1 MTTEFQKNLLRY
13 LLQAPDGNQYFQYL
27 DDSIF
32 DLTIYQVAFKVL
44 SKYFKKYGHLPT
56 PVSALQL
63 LDDELISTPN
73 LPEGFAD
80 QMEALF
86 REFNV
91 PLHKN
96 DKEYIHDS
104 LANTIRE
111 KKTDQLIFDYGE
123 QRLNLEQLSSK
134 LNQLALIQK
143 GGELPDVRGF
153 VVQDRQHH
161 SDDYVD
167 VAPTFLHDLNAL
179 TTAGGFYSPQLII
192 FMSGP
197 KHFKTGLLIK
207 LAVEYARGGYQV
219 YYADCENGIRAMRY
233 RSKQAIMENTPEM
246 DKKFGPPTQEEIE
259 ITLDNFNR
267 YRGGDIFIDYY
278 PADTTTIGDVRN
290 RLFQI
295 REETSMI
302 PDIIFWD
309 SIDGFLPTDPVD
321 QKRDT
326 RFQIRKV
333 YNEVIAL
340 NYEIGSFAIA
350 PSQVNRNAV
359 SKKTFD
365 MKDIAEDFGKIMN
378 AHAVFAIC
386 GTPEEIEEKI
396 RRIVPVAQREGKRY
410 AGVNQCIVYVDEEY
424 MYISEV
430 DKEKYLKD
438 ISDD

>member
-13 LLQAPDGNQYFQYL
+13 LVQASDGNQYFQYL
-27 DDSIF
+27 DSSIF
-32 DLTIYQVAFKVL
+32 DFTTYQVAFDIL

-63 LDDELISTPN
+63 LDDELASTPN
-73 LPEGFAD
+73 LPEGLAD

-96 DKEYIHDS
+96 DLEYIQDS
-104 LANTIRE
+104 LANTLRE

-143 GGELPDVRGF
+143 GGELPDVKGF
-153 VVQDRQHH
+153 LVQDRHH
-161 SDDYVD
+161 YSDDYVD

-179 TTAGGFYSPQLII
+179 TTAGGFYSPQLIV

-219 YYADCENGIRAMRY
+219 YYADCENGKRAMRY
-233 RSKQAIMENTPEM
+233 RSKQAIIENTPEM
-246 DKKFGPPTQEEIE
+246 DKKFGPLTEEEKE

-278 PADTTTIGDVRN
+278 PADTTTVGDVRN

-295 REETSMI
+295 KEEVGMI

-333 YNEVIAL
+333 YNEAIAL
-340 NYEIGSFAIA
+340 NNEIGSFAIA

-378 AHAVFAIC
+378 AHAVFALC
-386 GTPEEIEEKI
+386 ATPEEIEEKI

-410 AGVNQCIVYVDEEY
+410 AGVNQCIIYVDEEY